1 MERLCTQL
9 GNVDVYSFV
18 DPFFIHTENDQECSQ
33 SHMTAKMFEVNKAC
47 YLAPYLKK

>member
-9 GNVDVYSFV
+9 GNSDVYGFV
-18 DPFFIHTENDQECSQ
+18 DPFFIHAENDEESSQ

-47 YLAPYLKK
+47 YFAPYLKK